1 LPKPENL
8 VSLWALCALRYSMYC
23 LYATDISFM
32 EVCMCHVGLEK
43 ADLVGLFQREFF

>member
-1 LPKPENL
+1 
-8 VSLWALCALRYSMYC
+8 MYC

-43 ADLVGLFQREFF
+43 ADLVGLFQREFTNLFLSSCQS